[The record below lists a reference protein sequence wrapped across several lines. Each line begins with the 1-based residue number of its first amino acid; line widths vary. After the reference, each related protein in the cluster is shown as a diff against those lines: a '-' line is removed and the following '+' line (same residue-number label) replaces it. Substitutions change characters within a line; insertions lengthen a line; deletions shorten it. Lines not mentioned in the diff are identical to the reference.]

1 MIVAGHVCT
10 QLGGE
15 NVLLFEIIVQ
25 VQQAVRWNRNV
36 SMLSLDTQG
45 ISRNGSHETLIR
57 FKFSDFDS
65 FNFKLETFLKMPSD
79 ITLNTLH
86 LLECFSPRLALRL
99 QMSIDLDELL
109 LSFCSF
115 LNRSFLKPHIGLLFL
130 TAHSILLLLT
140 S

>member
-10 QLGGE
+10 QLSGE
-15 NVLLFEIIVQ
+15 NVILFEIIVQ

-45 ISRNGSHETLIR
+45 IFRNGSLETFIR
-57 FKFSDFDS
+57 FKLSDVDS
-65 FNFKLETFLKMPSD
+65 INFKLETFLKMPSA

-86 LLECFSPRLALRL
+86 PLECFLPRLALRL
-99 QMSIDLDELL
+99 QMSTDSDELL

-115 LNRSFLKPHIGLLFL
+115 LNRSFLQPHIGLLFL